1 MPHGEVELKQFNITD
16 GPHGNYNLQQLQAS
30 LYNCSNNKQQFSINS
45 DFIDA
50 KITGQLT
57 PKKIQNGIQCIINKC
72 APLSLS
78 LPIKSMLLDRVLHVP
93 AFTSAEQIAYT
104 IALFKH
110 IKNFR
115 DENIALQP
123 IYPLLM
129 EN

>member
-1 MPHGEVELKQFNITD
+1 MQEVD
-16 GPHGNYNLQQLQAS
+16 
-30 LYNCSNNKQQFSINS
+30 
-45 DFIDA
+45 
-50 KITGQLT
+50 
-57 PKKIQNGIQCIINKC
+57 

-129 EN
+129 GN